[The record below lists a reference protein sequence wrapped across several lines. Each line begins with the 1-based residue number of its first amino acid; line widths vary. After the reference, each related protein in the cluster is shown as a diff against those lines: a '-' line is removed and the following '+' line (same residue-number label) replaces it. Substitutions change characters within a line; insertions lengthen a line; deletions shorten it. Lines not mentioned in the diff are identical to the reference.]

1 MSREIRERG
10 REIRETETM
19 GMEMGY
25 VLRSVLVCCCHLTH
39 YPFVAR
45 LLICLAM
52 FSSSADGVICDL
64 CARQQ
69 NLNKSITWFLLRSA
83 VCSLNTCSNIASA
96 AAVCVEIYLS
106 ANGKLSSNMS
116 NQHRVLSLEADQIEI
131 NQRQLEALMQTKIL
145 YGLIILVIDKGNLR
159 FLLIKIDSQIG
170 R

>member
-1 MSREIRERG
+1 
-10 REIRETETM
+10 M
-19 GMEMGY
+19 GMKMGY

-52 FSSSADGVICDL
+52 FNSSADGVICVCGCDL
-64 CARQQ
+64 CVRQQ

-83 VCSLNTCSNIASA
+83 VCSLNTCSYIASA

-116 NQHRVLSLEADQIEI
+116 NQHRVL
-131 NQRQLEALMQTKIL
+131 
-145 YGLIILVIDKGNLR
+145 
-159 FLLIKIDSQIG
+159 
-170 R
+170 

>member
-1 MSREIRERG
+1 MWHVADSTVHYNILCDMSRDIRDRG

-25 VLRSVLVCCCHLTH
+25 VLRSVLVCCCYLTH

-69 NLNKSITWFLLRSA
+69 NLNKSITCFLLRSA
-83 VCSLNTCSNIASA
+83 VCSLAGVDLLKYCLSCS
-96 AAVCVEIYLS
+96 CV
-106 ANGKLSSNMS
+106 
-116 NQHRVLSLEADQIEI
+116 R
-131 NQRQLEALMQTKIL
+131 
-145 YGLIILVIDKGNLR
+145 GNL
-159 FLLIKIDSQIG
+159 LKCKWETVQQHV
-170 R
+170 